1 VSDELL
7 SDKLFLNRHAMA
19 GNLYVVAAPS
29 GAGKTTLVRL
39 LLESELDVQL
49 SVSYTTRDPRPGEAD
64 GREYHFVDTAE
75 FRAMIDHHEFLEW
88 AEVHG
93 NFYGTSKTW
102 IADQLAGGRDVLLEI
117 DWQGAQQVRT
127 LFPEAIG
134 VFILPPSM
142 EELTRRLTGRGT
154 DSAAVISRRLA
165 AAQAE
170 MRHVAEFDYVIIN
183 DQLEQALD
191 DLRAVVRASRLSLA
205 AQRARHAALFARL
218 I

>member
-1 VSDELL
+1 
-7 SDKLFLNRHAMA
+7 MA

-49 SVSYTTRDPRPGEAD
+49 SVSYTTRDPRPGETD

-75 FRAMIDHHEFLEW
+75 FRAMIDRHEFLEW

-117 DWQGAQQVRT
+117 DWQGA
-127 LFPEAIG
+127 A
-134 VFILPPSM
+134 
-142 EELTRRLTGRGT
+142 
-154 DSAAVISRRLA
+154 
-165 AAQAE
+165 
-170 MRHVAEFDYVIIN
+170 
-183 DQLEQALD
+183 
-191 DLRAVVRASRLSLA
+191 
-205 AQRARHAALFARL
+205 
-218 I
+218 